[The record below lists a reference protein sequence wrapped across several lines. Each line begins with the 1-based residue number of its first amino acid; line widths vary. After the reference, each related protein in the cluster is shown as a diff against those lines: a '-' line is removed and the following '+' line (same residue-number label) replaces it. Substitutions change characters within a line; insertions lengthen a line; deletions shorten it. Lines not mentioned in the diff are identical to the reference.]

1 MDLRDVMVA
10 GKVLRQVPSTMEHG
24 RMDYK
29 TDMGQRLMLM
39 EVSCSCS
46 CSITYFESS
55 TSIRSTD
62 LLFCIKKKNPADP
75 ILNTGQNAM

>member
-39 EVSCSCS
+39 EVSCSIS
-46 CSITYFESS
+46 YFESS

-62 LLFCIKKKNPADP
+62 LLFCIKKKPC
-75 ILNTGQNAM
+75 